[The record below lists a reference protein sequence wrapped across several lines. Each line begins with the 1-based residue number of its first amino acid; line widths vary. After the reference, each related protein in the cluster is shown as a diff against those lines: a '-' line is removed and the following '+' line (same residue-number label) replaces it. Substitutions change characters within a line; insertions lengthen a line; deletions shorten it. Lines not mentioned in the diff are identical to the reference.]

1 MDDHA
6 VDPAQTAVLNI
17 DMQRCFVEGSPLAP
31 PSGLAV
37 LDRVNGV
44 IDACRRLGMLVV
56 HTRMAIRADGTNTG
70 AAMEVLVPTFIRD
83 LYTVGSA
90 QWELHPGLS
99 VTSGDVVLDKPRYGA
114 FYGTDLDLILRQR
127 GIDTVIVTGIAT
139 NICCDA
145 TVREAAVRDYLV
157 YLVQDATTTMAMNGI
172 TADDL
177 QAATCASLGMVF
189 ARIVSGAELLDLA
202 SGGVSSS
209 PSVSVP
215 AL

>member
-1 MDDHA
+1 M
-6 VDPAQTAVLNI
+6 TE
-17 DMQRCFVEGSPLAP
+17 RPLAP

-70 AAMEVLVPTFIRD
+70 AAMDRLVPTFIRD
-83 LYTVGSA
+83 LYSVGSPH
-90 QWELHPGLS
+90 WELHPGLS
-99 VTSGDVVLDKPRYGA
+99 VAPGDVILDKPRYGA

-127 GIDTVIVTGIAT
+127 GIDTVVVTGIAT

-172 TADDL
+172 TAEDL
-177 QAATCASLGMVF
+177 QAATFASLGMVF

-202 SGGVSSS
+202 SGSGSSS
-209 PSVSVP
+209 PTISVP
-215 AL
+215 AP